1 MLVGSC
7 VGRKVRESQQ
17 TVTFPGRMGAAWR
30 RHWPHY
36 IAEALGLAFFI
47 CCASLLTVLL
57 EHPVSPV
64 RQALPNEVPRRGL
77 LGAAM
82 VFVVATI
89 VYNPWGKRS
98 GAHINPAVT
107 LAFWQLGKVR
117 LPDAVWYVV
126 AQLVGAIA
134 AAQLM
139 ALVLGPLYAHPAV
152 KHAVTQPMPKPGG
165 EALAFAA
172 EFSISFLLML
182 VMLWSLHS
190 AKLKKLTGW
199 LLGGLIALY
208 ILIETPYSGMSL
220 NPARSLGTALAANS
234 YHGLWLYWVAPP
246 LAMWLATVL
255 FRRFY
260 HGEALDCA
268 VLAGCGP
275 GTSSPHSPDD
285 EPPQYPDE

>member
-1 MLVGSC
+1 M
-7 VGRKVRESQQ
+7 
-17 TVTFPGRMGAAWR
+17 TFTGRMAAAWR
-30 RHWPHY
+30 RHWSHY
-36 IAEALGLAFFI
+36 VAEAFGLAFFI
-47 CCASLLTVLL
+47 SCASLLTVLL
-57 EHPVSPV
+57 EHPASPV
-64 RQALPNEVPRRGL
+64 RQALPDSTLRRGL
-77 LGAAM
+77 LGMAM
-82 VFVVATI
+82 LLVVVAI

-107 LAFWQLGKVR
+107 LAFWQLGKMR
-117 LPDAVWYVV
+117 LPDALWYVL
-126 AQLVGAIA
+126 AQVVGAIL

-152 KHAVTQPMPKPGG
+152 KYAVTEPMPKPGG

-172 EFSISFLLML
+172 EFVISFILML
-182 VMLWSLHS
+182 VMLGCLHS
-190 AKLKKLTGW
+190 SKLKKLTGW
-199 LLGGLIALY
+199 LLGALIALY
-208 ILIETPYSGMSL
+208 ILFESPYSGMSL
-220 NPARSLGTALAANS
+220 NPARSLGTALAARS

-255 FRRFY
+255 FRHFY

-275 GTSSPHSPDD
+275 GTTSPHSPEA